1 MNYLDWYTD
10 LADVYRVVPEK
21 TGNLTRHRRE
31 NVLSAVP
38 CRIYRGAGRP
48 VDMRQDAAR
57 VKQSSKL
64 AADNA
69 ADIREG
75 DELIITRGGRLGQ
88 ARDKTGP
95 SGDRPAGGGEGE
107 VNGLYHDRLP
117 EQDAEGP
124 GGPAEGHR

>member
-88 ARDKTGP
+88 ARDKI
-95 SGDRPAGGGEGE
+95 RAFAGKPEYYYEPFGA
-107 VNGLYHDRLP
+107 VAPGLAHQEIVLLEEERVK
-117 EQDAEGP
+117 
-124 GGPAEGHR
+124 